1 MSAKM
6 QPTTLEGLLVALQRK
21 VMQIERRLTRIGSGG
36 SPVGSTM
43 PFFGMVAPPGWLLMQ
58 GQSVNRADEPDLF
71 YTLNASQGA
80 VTVSIATPGVV
91 TKTAHGL
98 TNGMRVWFETTGA
111 LPTGLSANTTYYV
124 VNGAADTFQ
133 LSATLNGAAIATSGS
148 QSGVHTLWASA
159 AGVSSATTFL
169 IPDARGRVLVG
180 RDGGDEQFNSIGET
194 GGEKNHTLTGPE
206 LPAHQHRLGHNYGGN
221 LGYAENT
228 GGPTQYTV
236 GYGVT
241 RGSSNDLKSGTQDT
255 TTGQPHN
262 NLQPFLVSHMIIKT

>member
-1 MSAKM
+1 M

-21 VMQIERRLTRIGSGG
+21 VMQIERRLTRTGSGG
-36 SPVGSTM
+36 SPTGSTM
-43 PFFGMVAPPGWLLMQ
+43 PFFGMVAPSGWLLMQ

-98 TNGMRVWFETTGA
+98 TNGMQVWFETTGA
-111 LPTGLSANTTYYV
+111 LPTGLTANTTYYV
-124 VNGAADTFQ
+124 VNGATDTLQ
-133 LSATLNGAAIATSGS
+133 LSATLNGSAIATSGS

-180 RDGGDEQFNSIGET
+180 RDGGDEQFNSIGKT
-194 GGEKNHTLTGPE
+194 GGAKTHTLT
-206 LPAHQHRLGHNYGGN
+206 
-221 LGYAENT
+221 T
-228 GGPTQYTV
+228 GEMPTH
-236 GYGVT
+236 
-241 RGSSNDLKSGTQDT
+241 SHAT
-255 TTGQPHN
+255 TTDTAAKALSTTTSGAEAFSASGSNNYRRTAKLSDNVTGNAGSGDAHN

>member
-1 MSAKM
+1 M

-21 VMQIERRLTRIGSGG
+21 VMQIERRLARGNSGG
-36 SPVGSTM
+36 SPTGSTM
-43 PFFGMVAPPGWLLMQ
+43 PFFGMVAPSGWLLMQ

-98 TNGMRVWFETTGA
+98 TNGMQVWFETTGA
-111 LPTGLSANTTYYV
+111 LPTGLAANTTYYV
-124 VNGAADTFQ
+124 VNGATNTFQ
-133 LSATLNGAAIATSGS
+133 LSATLNGAAIVTSGS

-180 RDGGDEQFNSIGET
+180 RDGGDEQFDTLGEA
-194 GGEKNHTLTGPE
+194 GGAKTHTLTVAE
-206 LPAHQHRLGHNYGGN
+206 MPAHGHQQRYGTPYIAPSG
-221 LGYAENT
+221 GDSVGGMTSTGSTGAVPAQQSTVDT
-228 GGPTQYTV
+228 GG
-236 GYGVT
+236 
-241 RGSSNDLKSGTQDT
+241 
-255 TTGQPHN
+255 GQPHN
-262 NLQPFLVSHMIIKT
+262 NLQPYLVSNMIIKT